1 MTDFVS
7 LLPLFASR
15 LGAVLSEIFELR
27 PASIIRAA
35 TPWQAF
41 LTNNIDMSSTESSG
55 APAEATATTPAS
67 TAAASFG
74 STRGSG
80 LARGKRPT
88 NSPVTAATPAATEY
102 TPTAIEV
109 VSAPREYQNPFA
121 PATPEPVENVTPAPV
136 AVSVPAP
143 AAFVSPVVD
152 SSAVDSAKVEAPASD
167 EPAEL
172 NILEPEQ
179 QKTAPAQTWESEGFR
194 PAREPRN
201 DRPRREESR
210 RNEPRREER
219 TERTPRQESA
229 PFDPASIPEK
239 FLYVR
244 PGYNYVPTPSNYGGA
259 PRENREQRP
268 ASAESHSAP
277 AAAAPAKSGGFLGWL
292 KSLFGG
298 SSAEPVAPAGTNG
311 DQRRDSGQRRHRGG
325 RNRGGH
331 GGGEGGQRRSR
342 GGRGRSGGG
351 YRGERSGGAQGGDST
366 G

>member
-1 MTDFVS
+1 
-7 LLPLFASR
+7 
-15 LGAVLSEIFELR
+15 
-27 PASIIRAA
+27 
-35 TPWQAF
+35 
-41 LTNNIDMSSTESSG
+41 MSSTESSG
-55 APAEATATTPAS
+55 APAEASATTPAS
-67 TAAASFG
+67 SAAPSFG

-88 NSPVTAATPAATEY
+88 NSPASTATAASAEY

-109 VSAPREYQNPFA
+109 VTAPREYQNPFA
-121 PATPEPVENVTPAPV
+121 PAEVPA
-136 AVSVPAP
+136 AAAAP
-143 AAFVSPVVD
+143 AARVVENPIPVIPVAQTD
-152 SSAVDSAKVEAPASD
+152 PVTTTLEEPAPMAHEAPLRIEPDAGSETD

-210 RNEPRREER
+210 RDEPRREEHP
-219 TERTPRQESA
+219 ERAPRSESA

-259 PRENREQRP
+259 PRERNSRP
-268 ASAESHSAP
+268 ADVYSP
-277 AAAAPAKSGGFLGWL
+277 AASTAGTPAKSGGFLGWL

-298 SSAEPVAPAGTNG
+298 SPAAPAPVETRSGEYRNG
-311 DQRRDSGQRRHRGG
+311 GDRHRGG
-325 RNRGGH
+325 RGH
-331 GGGEGGQRRSR
+331 GQGGGGEGQRRRSR